1 MESNVSPE
9 IPGGGR
15 RGKIS
20 DIPGLPSGV
29 IKKYIV
35 ERTNKAEVRPEE
47 QSAKTE
53 SCLDNLL
60 NEIQLKGSQRYK

>member
-9 IPGGGR
+9 IPDGGR
-15 RGKIS
+15 RGTIS
-20 DIPGLPSGV
+20 DIPGLPSGA
-29 IKKYIV
+29 IKRYIV

-53 SCLDNLL
+53 SCRDNLR
-60 NEIQLKGSQRYK
+60 NEIQLKGP